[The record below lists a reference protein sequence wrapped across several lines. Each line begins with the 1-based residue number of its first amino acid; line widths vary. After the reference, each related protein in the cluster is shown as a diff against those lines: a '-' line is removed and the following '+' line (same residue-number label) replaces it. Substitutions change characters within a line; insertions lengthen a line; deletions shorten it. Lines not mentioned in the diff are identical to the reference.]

1 MGWLDIKK
9 KSLVFKVFKEIIIY
23 NYYIYIVMEIKKFCF
38 DNQLSF
44 IPVSYTGKI
53 YDPPKGWKEMTL
65 EQCNNYDDTNK
76 MGFLIDTKNKF
87 VILDADD
94 QKSHK
99 YITDKIEEYNL
110 NSITTPSFSNIYK
123 HVMYKKHFWF
133 RVPENIKTSKKQY
146 KNHEIYGDM
155 DVITQTAEHKT
166 KAIIEADDISVIPE
180 VWLKELINERPKDV
194 KTDDE
199 KVDENKF
206 SELLLLLK
214 DERANNYESWMKIGM
229 ILKNE
234 NDGLLGVFVDFSK
247 RGSNYK
253 GFNDI
258 NKFWNGFKKDGSLK
272 IGTLCLMAKED
283 DEKKFKKWQAKYKI
297 ENKDEYIKMK
307 EAVEKELFFV
317 KNMSCFGY
325 TDPDEELLLKSRQDI
340 GLIYS
345 HLQYND
351 KSFID
356 QWLKD
361 ESRRSYQKIDF
372 IPNNTNPLIYNTFK
386 GFKYNN
392 NNPINNDK
400 LNVILNFI
408 DEIFNNNK
416 NDVNIMLDWIAW
428 IRQRP
433 ERKTEKAVVMYSD
446 TQGIGKNTLI
456 HFINKILTYTTII
469 NDIKDLCRNFNS
481 QIANK
486 LLICGDEVKSKAR
499 EIRDDLKNM
508 ITRTDFILEK
518 KNQDQMKI
526 SDYSNYIFTSN
537 NANAFYIEPTDRR
550 FILFEMTNTPL
561 SEEKSNELY
570 KLLNDKEALE
580 SLDTFL
586 KNRVIPEKLIA
597 PMTDYKR
604 KLIAQSLPA
613 YIQMVYCDYKPFSQ
627 PRKWT
632 LHELH
637 EIAIHYAKSHY
648 LESTFSREKMSKDFK
663 KEFKEYYNRNAT
675 GRYYLFPDEIRLYN
689 QLSVKR
695 PELMFVDEDED
706 NIIQNIEEI

>member
-1 MGWLDIKK
+1 
-9 KSLVFKVFKEIIIY
+9 
-23 NYYIYIVMEIKKFCF
+23 MEIKNFCF
-38 DNQLSF
+38 KNNLSF
-44 IPVSYTGKI
+44 IPVTFKGKI
-53 YDPPKGWKEMTL
+53 YDPPKGWKEFSL
-65 EQCNNYDDTNK
+65 DQCNNYDDTDK
-76 MGFLIDTKNKF
+76 MGFLIDTKGKF

-99 YITDKIEEYNL
+99 YITDKIEELKL
-110 NSITTPSFSNIYK
+110 NTVTTPSNSNIYNFIT
-123 HVMYKKHFWF
+123 YKKHFWF
-133 RVPENIKTSKKQY
+133 KVPENIKMSNKPY
-146 KNHEIYGDM
+146 KNHETYGNL
-155 DVITQTAEHKT
+155 DVLTQIAEHKT

-180 VWLKELINERPKDV
+180 LWLKELLNERPKDV

-199 KVDENKF
+199 KIDENKY
-206 SELLLLLK
+206 SELLNILK

-234 NDGLLGVFVDFSK
+234 NDNLLGVFVDFSK

-253 GFNDI
+253 GFSDVS
-258 NKFWNGFKKDGSLK
+258 KFWNGFKKDGDLK

-307 EAVEKELFFV
+307 EGVEKELFFIE
-317 KNMSCFGY
+317 NMSCFGY
-325 TDPDEELLLKSRQDI
+325 IDPDDELILKTKADI
-340 GLIYS
+340 NLNYA

-351 KSFID
+351 KAFID
-356 QWLKD
+356 KWIRD
-361 ESRRSYQKIDF
+361 ETKRSYQKIDF
-372 IPNNTNPLIYNTFK
+372 IPNNNNPRIFNTFK

-392 NNPINNDK
+392 DNPINHDK
-400 LNVILNFI
+400 LNVILNFVN
-408 DEIFNNNK
+408 DIFNNNK
-416 NDVNIMLDWIAW
+416 NDVNIMLDWTAW

-456 HFINKILTYTTII
+456 HFLNKILTYTTII

-586 KNRVIPEKLIA
+586 KTRLLPDKLTA
-597 PMTDYKR
+597 PMTEYKR

-613 YIQMVYCDYKPFSQ
+613 YIQMVYRDYKAFSQ

-632 LHELH
+632 LHELY
-637 EIAIHYAKSHY
+637 EIAVHYGKTHY
-648 LESTFSREKMSKDFK
+648 LESTFSTDKMAKDFK
-663 KEFKEYYNRNAT
+663 KEFKQFRHHGRT
-675 GRYYLFPDEIRLYN
+675 GNYYLFSDEEQLYTY
-689 QLSVKR
+689 LKTKR
-695 PELMFVDEDED
+695 PELMFIYDEDE
-706 NIIQNIEEI
+706 NQVIEEI

>member
-1 MGWLDIKK
+1 
-9 KSLVFKVFKEIIIY
+9 
-23 NYYIYIVMEIKKFCF
+23 MEIKNFCF
-38 DNQLSF
+38 KNSLSF
-44 IPVSYTGKI
+44 IPVTYKDKI
-53 YDPPKGWKEMTL
+53 YDPPKGWKEFSL
-65 EQCNNYDDTNK
+65 DQCNNYDDTNK
-76 MGFLIDTKNKF
+76 MGFLIDTKEKF

-99 YITDKIEEYNL
+99 YITDKIQEYNL
-110 NSITTPSFSNIYK
+110 NTITTPSFSNIYK
-123 HVMYKKHFWF
+123 FITYKKHFWF
-133 RVPENIKTSKKQY
+133 KVPENIKIIKRQY
-146 KNHEIYGDM
+146 KNHETYGDL
-155 DVITQTAEHKT
+155 DILTQTAEHKT
-166 KAIIEADDISVIPE
+166 KATIEADDISVIPE
-180 VWLKELINERPKDV
+180 LWLKELINERPKDV
-194 KTDDE
+194 KSDDE
-199 KVDENKF
+199 KIDENKY
-206 SELLLLLK
+206 SELLNILK
-214 DERANNYESWMKIGM
+214 DERANNYESWIKIGM

-253 GFNDI
+253 GFGDVS
-258 NKFWNGFKKDGSLK
+258 KFWNGFKKDGDLK

-283 DEKKFKKWQAKYKI
+283 DEKKFKKWQVKYKI
-297 ENKDEYIKMK
+297 ENKDEYLKMK
-307 EAVEKELFFV
+307 EEIEKELFFIKDV
-317 KNMSCFGY
+317 SGFGY
-325 TDPDEELLLKSRQDI
+325 INPDGDLLIKTKADI
-340 GLIYS
+340 NLNYAPLI
-345 HLQYND
+345 YND

-356 QWLKD
+356 KWVKD
-361 ESRRSYQKIDF
+361 ENKRFYDKIDF
-372 IPNNTNPLIYNTFK
+372 IPNNNNPRIFNTFK

-392 NNPINNDK
+392 NNPINHDK
-400 LNVILNFI
+400 LNIILNFMN
-408 DEIFNNNK
+408 DIFNNNK

-456 HFINKILTYTTII
+456 YFINKILTYTTII

-481 QIANK
+481 QIAFK

-586 KNRVIPEKLIA
+586 KNRIIPDKLIA

-627 PRKWT
+627 PRKWS

-637 EIAIHYAKSHY
+637 EISVQYAKSHY
-648 LESTFSREKMSKDFK
+648 LESTFSRDKMAKDFK
-663 KEFKEYYNRNAT
+663 KEFKEYSNHGRT
-675 GRYYLFPDEIRLYN
+675 GNYYLFPDEEKLYTYLKN
-689 QLSVKR
+689 KR
-695 PELMFVDEDED
+695 PELMFVYDEDD
-706 NIIQNIEEI
+706 NEIIEEV